1 MLYDTYEIS
10 NESRMIFEADLD
22 TGFFNSDGFDERIY
36 RDNYIRLRNHSSNSL
51 TTHIETIDL
60 TVDENPLYEA
70 TEIPS
75 IVQSSTHNDDNFHN
89 DVLGSEQNDVL
100 GNEPLNMNDIP
111 HSSRGSNSNNRRG
124 SNRGNNRR
132 GNNRGGNRRGS
143 NRGNRRGSRISGNG
157 GNNRIPRSQDQQN
170 IDSINNDDN
179 WNVLLPEHNMEDHI
193 RVTRSK
199 KKR

>member
-36 RDNYIRLRNHSSNSL
+36 RDNYIRLRKHSSNSL

-111 HSSRGSNSNNRRG
+111 HSSRGSNSSNRRG

-132 GNNRGGNRRGS
+132 GSNRGGNRRGS
-143 NRGNRRGSRISGNG
+143 NRGNRRGSRISGNR
-157 GNNRIPRSQDQQN
+157 GNNRILRSQDQQN
-170 IDSINNDDN
+170 IDSINDDN
-179 WNVLLPEHNMEDHI
+179 WNVLLPEHMEDHI

-199 KKR
+199 RKR

>member
-111 HSSRGSNSNNRRG
+111 HSSRGSNSNNRRS

>member
-60 TVDENPLYEA
+60 TVDKNPLHEA

-75 IVQSSTHNDDNFHN
+75 IVQSSTHNDNNFHN

-100 GNEPLNMNDIP
+100 SNELLNMNDIP
-111 HSSRGSNSNNRRG
+111 HSSRGSNS
-124 SNRGNNRR
+124 S
-132 GNNRGGNRRGS
+132 NRRGS

-157 GNNRIPRSQDQQN
+157 GNNRILRSQDQQN
-170 IDSINNDDN
+170 IDSINS
-179 WNVLLPEHNMEDHI
+179 WFTSEQVC
-193 RVTRSK
+193 
-199 KKR
+199 